1 MGRFFVG
8 HGTRHQEMEM
18 NGRLLTGLAALA
30 LLAGSA
36 MPASA
41 TLVTLNEGFNISF
54 DQPVAGHADLT
65 GTLGLTVT
73 GLTATEVDLSV
84 NLANTTSLS
93 EPSARLT
100 GFGWDS
106 SPSATGGSETSSV
119 FGLFVN
125 SNFPAFSQIDVCLS
139 SGNTCAGG
147 ANGGL
152 SPGQSDSFTMKL
164 FYTNTTGLDFSTF
177 ATKFQ
182 TDFGSFEVAGTPT
195 PTPVPEPAMTG
206 IFGLSLLGL
215 AMLKRRRT

>member
-1 MGRFFVG
+1 M
-8 HGTRHQEMEM
+8 MKS
-18 NGRLLTGLAALA
+18 RLIAPLVPAL
-30 LLAGSA
+30 LLAGISL
-36 MPASA
+36 PAAA
-41 TLVTLNEGFNISF
+41 TPVVPNEVFAVSF

-65 GTLGLTVT
+65 GTLTVT
-73 GLTATEVDLSV
+73 VTNITGTEVDLSV
-84 NLANTTSLS
+84 GVANTTSLS

-119 FGLFVN
+119 YDLFVN

-152 SPGQSDSFTMKL
+152 SPGQSDSFTMAL
-164 FYTNTTGLDFSTF
+164 FYDSTANLDFSTF
-177 ATKFQ
+177 AAKFQ

-195 PTPVPEPAMTG
+195 PTPVPEPATLGLFG
-206 IFGLSLLGL
+206 IGLLGL
-215 AMLKRRRT
+215 GMLRRQRG